1 MVLWRLLSLFL
12 GMPIFMGYVLRR
24 ACLLCLNTLT
34 VPRILL
40 KTKWAPIIHHHI
52 TISPSFG
59 SFYLAKPPK
68 LRLYSF
74 GSFYLAKPPKLRL
87 YYGISTNPSQDPE
100 PKQEITTLLDA
111 GTRAV
116 GWKMVYACTVG
127 GEKTWNVWPPSATAG
142 MLNRFC
148 IEVGHQTGSHHP
160 LGDM

>member
-1 MVLWRLLSLFL
+1 
-12 GMPIFMGYVLRR
+12 MGYVLRR

-52 TISPSFG
+52 TISP
-59 SFYLAKPPK
+59 
-68 LRLYSF
+68 SF

-127 GEKTWNVWPPSATAG
+127 GEKT
-142 MLNRFC
+142 
-148 IEVGHQTGSHHP
+148 
-160 LGDM
+160 

>member
-24 ACLLCLNTLT
+24 ACLFCLNTLT

-52 TISPSFG
+52 TISP
-59 SFYLAKPPK
+59 
-68 LRLYSF
+68 SF

-142 MLNRFC
+142 MLNRFR